1 MTFIR
6 VMTYYCS
13 YISKSFAP
21 LKCIGQCN
29 YLTVHFIYEVTFTT
43 KSILSLQTFKQLYLA
58 VCLIIYRFN
67 QLSK

>member
-13 YISKSFAP
+13 YISNSFAP

-43 KSILSLQTFKQLYLA
+43 KSILSL
-58 VCLIIYRFN
+58 
-67 QLSK
+67 